1 MKNGLSGLFAI
12 MALSCCGMAFAAD
25 TEMKTEKAADKAPG
39 MEKPMP
45 QENAKE
51 QTAGVK
57 LKAGESRPKDRDMRH
72 CLDLKDNAAI
82 AKCAGE

>member
-1 MKNGLSGLFAI
+1 MKNALSGLLAV

-25 TEMKTEKAADKAPG
+25 TEMKVEKAADEAPK

-45 QENAKE
+45 QKNAKE
-51 QTAGVK
+51 PTDGVK
-57 LKAGESRPKDRDMRH
+57 LKAGEPRPKDLDMRH